1 MSLVWGQCSELIKNC
16 TLRSCQSEF
25 IVFVS
30 IPVINAT
37 YVFIILIISCDPKTC
52 LHFVTG

>member
-30 IPVINAT
+30 ISVINAT
-37 YVFIILIISCDPKTC
+37 YVFIILIISCEPKTC